1 MSYCHVIK
9 SFSRGI
15 GENRTRFQHPEWT
28 ALSYG
33 QTTLPKMYFKNGI
46 QRQGIQKRKENMERK
61 KENQM
66 GKGMGQGRRRGM
78 EDWAEV
84 LIYNMLIN

>member
-15 GENRTRFQHPEWT
+15 GENRTGFQHLKWT

-66 GKGMGQGRRRGM
+66 GQERRRGM

-84 LIYNMLIN
+84 SI